1 MMLCAGF
8 KKEPEGKEKRCYVWG
23 LRTGF
28 HIQDEG
34 DRRLYRKFQT
44 YSLYAILYGES
55 LCLPVELRDLA
66 EDLFLW
72 NPSIRELKNLPDSGR
87 DVRTGACSY
96 GFCYIECQNDYKNVE
111 IGMGKF
117 DDKIAHIHVYSLR
130 NNSWKE
136 IWKCPSICLTNHI
149 KFVKGKLHWITGD
162 GSDRNGMWFNPGD
175 ETFGN
180 VALPNPSGDT
190 FNWKLVSSA
199 GNLCMTCDYR
209 NKTHVWIM
217 KEYGLAE
224 SWTIVASTPK
234 FVNKVIWLIFSSQN
248 DEILLLDISG
258 LVWWYVSRDD
268 DTFERPENQ
277 TLCECDGCGALS
289 LYVESLVS
297 PNSPFDR

>member
-8 KKEPEGKEKRCYVWG
+8 KKKSEGKEKRCYVWG

-44 YSLYAILYGES
+44 YSVYAILYGES
-55 LCLPVELRDLA
+55 PCLPVELRDLGNTVCFNYKILCSCDGLFAISVTCDYA

-87 DVRTGACSY
+87 DVRTGGCSY
-96 GFCYIECQNDYKNVE
+96 GFCYIECQNDYKIIE

-117 DDKIAHIHVYSLR
+117 DDKIAHIRVYSLR

-136 IWKCPSICLTNHI
+136 IWKCPSICLTNHV

-199 GNLCMTCDYR
+199 G
-209 NKTHVWIM
+209 
-217 KEYGLAE
+217 
-224 SWTIVASTPK
+224 
-234 FVNKVIWLIFSSQN
+234 
-248 DEILLLDISG
+248 

-277 TLCECDGCGALS
+277 THCECDGCGELS

>member
-8 KKEPEGKEKRCYVWG
+8 KKEPE
-23 LRTGF
+23 GF

-55 LCLPVELRDLA
+55 LCLPVELRDL
-66 EDLFLW
+66 
-72 NPSIRELKNLPDSGR
+72 
-87 DVRTGACSY
+87 
-96 GFCYIECQNDYKNVE
+96 
-111 IGMGKF
+111 
-117 DDKIAHIHVYSLR
+117 
-130 NNSWKE
+130 
-136 IWKCPSICLTNHI
+136 
-149 KFVKGKLHWITGD
+149 GKLHWITGD
-162 GSDRNGMWFNPGD
+162 GSNRNGMWFNPGD

>member
-1 MMLCAGF
+1 M
-8 KKEPEGKEKRCYVWG
+8 ETSKRRG
-23 LRTGF
+23 SKSSSITLLLSITSGF

-55 LCLPVELRDLA
+55 PCLPVELRDLGNTVCFNYKILCSCDGLFAISVTCDYA

-87 DVRTGACSY
+87 DVRTGGCSY
-96 GFCYIECQNDYKNVE
+96 GFCYIECQNDYK
-111 IGMGKF
+111 IC
-117 DDKIAHIHVYSLR
+117 S
-130 NNSWKE
+130 
-136 IWKCPSICLTNHI
+136 SIFLTNHV

-162 GSDRNGMWFNPGD
+162 GSDRNGMWFNTGD
-175 ETFGN
+175 ETFRN

-209 NKTHVWIM
+209 NKTHVLIM

-224 SWTIVASTPK
+224 SWTIVASIPK

-248 DEILLLDISG
+248 DEILLQDISG

-277 TLCECDGCGALS
+277 IHCECDGCGELS

>member
-1 MMLCAGF
+1 
-8 KKEPEGKEKRCYVWG
+8 
-23 LRTGF
+23 
-28 HIQDEG
+28 
-34 DRRLYRKFQT
+34 
-44 YSLYAILYGES
+44 
-55 LCLPVELRDLA
+55 
-66 EDLFLW
+66 
-72 NPSIRELKNLPDSGR
+72 
-87 DVRTGACSY
+87 
-96 GFCYIECQNDYKNVE
+96 
-111 IGMGKF
+111 MGKF

-199 GNLCMTCDYR
+199 
-209 NKTHVWIM
+209 
-217 KEYGLAE
+217 
-224 SWTIVASTPK
+224 
-234 FVNKVIWLIFSSQN
+234 
-248 DEILLLDISG
+248 DISG

-268 DTFERPENQ
+268 DTFERPKNQ

>member
-1 MMLCAGF
+1 MSSNVDFVHHRL
-8 KKEPEGKEKRCYVWG
+8 
-23 LRTGF
+23 LSITSGF

-34 DRRLYRKFQT
+34 DRRLYIKFQT

-55 LCLPVELRDLA
+55 LCLPVELRDLGNTVCFNYKILCSCDGLFAISITCDYA

-87 DVRTGACSY
+87 YVRTGACSY
-96 GFCYIECQNDYKNVE
+96 GFCYIECQNDYKIVQ

-117 DDKIAHIHVYSLR
+117 DDKIAHIRVYSLR
-130 NNSWKE
+130 NNLWKE
-136 IWKCPSICLTNHI
+136 IWKCPSICLTNHV
-149 KFVKGKLHWITGD
+149 KFVKGKLYWITGD
-162 GSDRNGMWFNPGD
+162 GSDRNGKWFNPGD

-199 GNLCMTCDYR
+199 
-209 NKTHVWIM
+209 
-217 KEYGLAE
+217 
-224 SWTIVASTPK
+224 
-234 FVNKVIWLIFSSQN
+234 
-248 DEILLLDISG
+248 DISG